1 MTHNIVNMHCLA
13 RRLQP
18 FAFSFL
24 AASALAAGLEN
35 QNILFLEPSSLYKLP
50 VDFNGNSSQSFLQTD
65 GLFKGTARQARF
77 QMVKPFIAYD
87 DEFANL
93 FAADATLEL
102 IYNSSDGNPVS
113 DEMGIWVWDH
123 NQVWM
128 SSAGVGNVSYT
139 YILDLNKHTVK
150 PLDVSSNGIS
160 IVNPN
165 GGGYFNG
172 KVYIA
177 GTGNMS
183 IPPAIY
189 EVDPVTHEAQVV
201 VDSYFGLR
209 FNGPNDLTWAKR
221 QDKSWLFFTD
231 DPLSYYFNN
240 GKYPTIPD
248 AVWRWDPAE
257 KTVLPVIDRTDIL
270 VPNGIR
276 VNKDSTKLYITDTP
290 SQLIPGSGFQEVSS
304 MELYYGS
311 DSSSIYV
318 FDLSEDGFPHNKRLL
333 GIAQRGIPDGLHLD
347 DAGRIWTG
355 EQDGIVVRSPTGK
368 VLGMINALAIQG
380 EQVVDSNKMPLQNFA
395 LAGYKIIIFAFT
407 KIYQVQLSHTI
418 VKNMT

>member
-1 MTHNIVNMHCLA
+1 MHGLT

-24 AASALAAGLEN
+24 AASALGAGAEN
-35 QNILFLEPSSLYKLP
+35 QNILILEPTSLYNLP
-50 VDFNGNSSQSFLQTD
+50 ATFKGNYSQSFLQTD
-65 GLFKGTARQARF
+65 GLFNGTAQEASS
-77 QMVKPFIAYD
+77 QMRKPFIAYD

-93 FAADATLEL
+93 LAANATLEL
-102 IYNSSDGNPVS
+102 IYNSSDLKPVA

-128 SSAGVGNVSYT
+128 SSAGIDNVSST
-139 YILDLNKHTVK
+139 YILDLNNHTVK
-150 PLDVSSNGIS
+150 PFDVSSNGIS

-172 KVYIA
+172 KLYIA
-177 GTGNMS
+177 GDGNMT

-189 EVDPVTHEAQVV
+189 EIDPVTHEAQVV

-209 FNGPNDLTWAKR
+209 FNGPNDLTWAQR
-221 QDKSWLFFTD
+221 CNKSWLFFTD
-231 DPLSYYFNN
+231 DPLSYYFSN
-240 GKYPTIPD
+240 GEYPTIPD
-248 AVWRWDPAE
+248 AIWRWDPAE
-257 KTVLPVIDRTDIL
+257 KTLLPVIDRTDIL

-276 VNKDSTKLYITDTP
+276 VNKDSTKLYVTDTP
-290 SQLIPGSGFQEVSS
+290 STPIPGSGFEQVSS

-311 DSSSIYV
+311 DSSAIYV
-318 FDLSEDGFPHNKRLL
+318 FDLNDDGFPHNKRLF

-347 DAGRIWTG
+347 DNGRVWTG
-355 EQDGIVVRSPTGK
+355 EQDGIVVRGPTGK

-380 EQVVDSNKMPLQNFA
+380 KQGVDSDKMPLQNFA
-395 LAGYKIIIFAFT
+395 LAGDKVIVFAFN